1 MEKLLTAE
9 EYATLDGLLPR
20 AEEYATYEDYC
31 KPRRELGL
39 GVIPLS
45 LFKALKANPIP
56 ASEK

>member
-1 MEKLLTAE
+1 MGHLKA
-9 EYATLDGLLPR
+9 

>member
-9 EYATLDGLLPR
+9 EYAT
-20 AEEYATYEDYC
+20 YEDYC
-31 KPRRELGL
+31 KSRRQIGL

-45 LFKALKANPIP
+45 LFKALKANPLP